1 MGGGSYRNIFLTG
14 EGGGG
19 SQENKSRVWDVGLLM
34 WNQNLG
40 YMCISWI
47 RVKKI
52 KSAWGRGVMDKKNW
66 GWVDGNTSGWDLV
79 EENKSGE
86 GGGGSWSENIGDISD
101 RVKKIKL
108 GTGLG
113 GGGG

>member
-1 MGGGSYRNIFLTG
+1 
-14 EGGGG
+14 
-19 SQENKSRVWDVGLLM
+19 
-34 WNQNLG
+34 
-40 YMCISWI
+40 
-47 RVKKI
+47 
-52 KSAWGRGVMDKKNW
+52 MDKKNW

-113 GGGG
+113 GGGGSRAKQWIGEGVVGQKMGGFTEIFWVGLRAKKLNPRGGGTQS